1 MSVLINTQVLI
12 FHQCSASA
20 ASRSG
25 QFKRI
30 RNRERLE
37 RFWFCERDHGKG
49 KEKNAHPCHRPLW
62 KRLTF
67 PWSIARYTLIARSR
81 VCFQTL
87 EKPRKKEGASEK
99 MWCHGDNPSI
109 QQCCL
114 GSNPGSHRFESYRAP
129 RCFSLSLARDMLI
142 ISSLQKRESWYLI
155 KFTVV
160 NSRCHRMFVAHY
172 PILYF
177 RFHNHQCQLQS
188 GNTQIFNR
196 FHIAAYWSASNVLH
210 LLLSQ

>member
-1 MSVLINTQVLI
+1 MGKPKRKK
-12 FHQCSASA
+12 C
-20 ASRSG
+20 RS
-25 QFKRI
+25 
-30 RNRERLE
+30 L
-37 RFWFCERDHGKG
+37 
-49 KEKNAHPCHRPLW
+49 PRPLR

-87 EKPRKKEGASEK
+87 ETPRKKEGASEK

-114 GSNPGSHRFESYRAP
+114 GSNPGIHRFESWL
-129 RCFSLSLARDMLI
+129 RCFSLSDVRDMLI
-142 ISSLQKRESWYLI
+142 ISSLQRRESWYLI

-177 RFHNHQCQLQS
+177 RLHHHQCQLQ
-188 GNTQIFNR
+188 TKCQHTDI
-196 FHIAAYWSASNVLH
+196 
-210 LLLSQ
+210 Q